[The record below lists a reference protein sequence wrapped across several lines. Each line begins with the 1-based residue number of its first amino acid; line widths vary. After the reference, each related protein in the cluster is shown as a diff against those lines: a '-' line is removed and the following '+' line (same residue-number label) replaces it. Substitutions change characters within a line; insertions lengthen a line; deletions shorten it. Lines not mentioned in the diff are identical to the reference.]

1 MILNDIICNYDGVS
15 IKVVNSWTN
24 VKLFVDGKLLD
35 QWNSLSAPIFKS
47 LVLKVVNFPFK
58 SGAKT
63 IQVFCKSG
71 LFSVKFMVCVD
82 DEQIGGEKI

>member
-1 MILNDIICNYDGVS
+1 
-15 IKVVNSWTN
+15 
-24 VKLFVDGKLLD
+24 
-35 QWNSLSAPIFKS
+35 LSAPIFKS

-82 DEQIGGEKI
+82 DEHIGGEKI